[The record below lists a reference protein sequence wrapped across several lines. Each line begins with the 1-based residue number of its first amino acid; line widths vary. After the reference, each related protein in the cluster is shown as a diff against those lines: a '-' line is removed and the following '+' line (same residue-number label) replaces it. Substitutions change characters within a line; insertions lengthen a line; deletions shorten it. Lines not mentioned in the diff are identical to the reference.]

1 MGNAVTSHVTKV
13 MRNVYQMV
21 SDVLSLCLLSNLSQ
35 FVALVFSQRWVNYEF
50 FLAVNTLERTYNTYY
65 TKMFYSKRNK
75 MLLSGYWHKYWRTRE
90 NVLVI
95 ECIYLQIL
103 FRLSMKSIQ
112 YCILSLPNIWN
123 YTCTNIF
130 IMGIINLERK

>member
-1 MGNAVTSHVTKV
+1 MHGKCSYISRYKGDEKCISNGFWCFISLPTFEPISICCIGILPKMGELWLF
-13 MRNVYQMV
+13 
-21 SDVLSLCLLSNLSQ
+21 LSCKYVGKNLDD
-35 FVALVFSQRWVNYEF
+35 
-50 FLAVNTLERTYNTYY
+50 

>member
-35 FVALVFSQRWVNYEF
+35 FVEWVFSQRWVNYEF
-50 FLAVNTLERTYNTYY
+50 FLAVNTLERTYDTYD

-75 MLLSGYWHKYWRTRE
+75 MLLSGY
-90 NVLVI
+90 
-95 ECIYLQIL
+95 
-103 FRLSMKSIQ
+103 
-112 YCILSLPNIWN
+112 
-123 YTCTNIF
+123 
-130 IMGIINLERK
+130 